1 MSLTLKYNV
10 SLTTILF
17 SNCCIYSCGSLV
29 QWVLQDTKGLRTF
42 DGPPVPGTI
51 MTSMQACGGALL
63 FKPPPSQIFQNAP
76 AKPQPAGCR
85 VRFGGA
91 IGTFS
96 ILPPPT
102 NETLP
107 GIAFSDGNLLQ
118 WGVCHT
124 QWRGPQNVSAG
135 THRQKARAK
144 RQGVCSCCLTT
155 TPQQSNP
162 LCPAV
167 QQQAR
172 TLHPRPLP
180 SNPALIS
187 QVAACLVGSNFFLP
201 RPRPPSPPFWPSD
214 TTRGVFL
221 LSSLP
226 PRLFPL
232 HLLAGRQAG
241 RQADRQTGSR
251 AGVRVTTSQWGVPKD
266 ITRSP

>member
-96 ILPPPT
+96 ILPPPPRT
-102 NETLP
+102 KLFQASLSPMEICYS
-107 GIAFSDGNLLQ
+107 GECA
-118 WGVCHT
+118 
-124 QWRGPQNVSAG
+124 
-135 THRQKARAK
+135 THSGGDPKT
-144 RQGVCSCCLTT
+144 S
-155 TPQQSNP
+155 
-162 LCPAV
+162 
-167 QQQAR
+167 
-172 TLHPRPLP
+172 
-180 SNPALIS
+180 
-187 QVAACLVGSNFFLP
+187 
-201 RPRPPSPPFWPSD
+201 
-214 TTRGVFL
+214 
-221 LSSLP
+221 
-226 PRLFPL
+226 
-232 HLLAGRQAG
+232 LLAHTAKKQGQNGKGFVLVA
-241 RQADRQTGSR
+241 
-251 AGVRVTTSQWGVPKD
+251 
-266 ITRSP
+266 

>member
-96 ILPPPT
+96 ILPPPPHERNSSRHRFLRWKFVT
-102 NETLP
+102 VGSVPHTVEGTPKRLCWHTPPKSKGKTARGLFLLLDNNTPAKQPTLP
-107 GIAFSDGNLLQ
+107 CCPTAGSYPPPSSPPLQPCSHQSGGCLSGWFELLPP
-118 WGVCHT
+118 T
-124 QWRGPQNVSAG
+124 A
-135 THRQKARAK
+135 TA
-144 RQGVCSCCLTT
+144 T
-155 TPQQSNP
+155 
-162 LCPAV
+162 
-167 QQQAR
+167 
-172 TLHPRPLP
+172 LP
-180 SNPALIS
+180 S
-187 QVAACLVGSNFFLP
+187 
-201 RPRPPSPPFWPSD
+201 
-214 TTRGVFL
+214 
-221 LSSLP
+221 
-226 PRLFPL
+226 
-232 HLLAGRQAG
+232 LLALRYYA
-241 RQADRQTGSR
+241 RRLL
-251 AGVRVTTSQWGVPKD
+251 VV
-266 ITRSP
+266 